1 MGQTLQH
8 YFYFPE
14 HTAAHA
20 AAGAL
25 ESLGYSVEVR
35 HGAFRENWLVRAE
48 HSGTPGGDKTEE
60 CEKLAQQYGGEY
72 DGWENSVEG

>member
-1 MGQTLQH
+1 MGLTLLH

-14 HTAAHA
+14 QTAAND

-35 HGAFRENWLVRAE
+35 HGAFRGNWLVRARRC
-48 HSGTPGGDKTEE
+48 GTPPGDMTEE
-60 CEKLAQQYGGEY
+60 CGQLAQQYGGEY
-72 DGWENSVEG
+72 DGWENGVEG